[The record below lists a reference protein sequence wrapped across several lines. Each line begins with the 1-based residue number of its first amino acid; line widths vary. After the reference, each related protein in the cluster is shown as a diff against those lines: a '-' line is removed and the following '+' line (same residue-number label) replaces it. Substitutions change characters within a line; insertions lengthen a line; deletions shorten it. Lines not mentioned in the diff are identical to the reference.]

1 MIRKLCAKIKN
12 AIKAFIRKCR
22 KLSRKL
28 KDSFFVFLFVEK
40 LRQFIQE
47 ELLDKQGIR
56 EDKENEKE
64 TGILR
69 IAFYPTGGFGDY
81 IISSKLLDEL
91 LSYSRCHIDVYCENM
106 TFGAAIYGMR
116 PNITIVP
123 YADYERSKSLY
134 DLSLRVEHFIHVLE
148 CKPRRIAKVSPEFMD
163 VIEALGR
170 SISHIRPDIVQQCFR
185 ENIHFRRCAIKGIN
199 RWTELRHENVFQIAD
214 QWSGV
219 YLQKEGLESLEEL
232 GLDKCRYITINRGAD
247 SMGRSTLQTKV
258 WSKEYYEQF
267 VELFKQKYQDI
278 KVVQLGNKGNAKVE
292 GADEYIFGES
302 FETVKW
308 ILKRSLLHIDCEGG
322 LVHLATQLATK
333 CVVIFGPTPMHFY
346 SYPQNINLMAGK
358 CHNCM
363 GTHADWAF
371 SCYKGMKEPECMYS
385 VTAEMV
391 MDAIE
396 SYMKGA
402 GKREYNF
409 TVCDADKLQCSLNG
423 KEYEELRDKIVK
435 RYKVATY
442 KEDLVRQYMGIAS
455 AVFSSEQ
462 YKEIAVVGGKR
473 DWIAFLLKSKD
484 RKVVCFDEDFGC
496 EAGAE
501 MLTNEYMAICRK
513 RNIDARLCSI
523 YSLPY
528 ESDSFDCVLV
538 YGQKIN
544 MDEISR
550 ITRQGADV
558 FRIYDKAPGGNR

>member
-1 MIRKLCAKIKN
+1 MIRKLCAKMKN
-12 AIKAFIRKCR
+12 GIKAFIRKCR
-22 KLSRKL
+22 KLPRKL
-28 KDSFFVFLFVEK
+28 KDSFFVFLFVER

-47 ELLDKQGIR
+47 ELLDKQDISEVK
-56 EDKENEKE
+56 EDGKTEE
-64 TGILR
+64 ILR

-106 TFGAAIYGMR
+106 TFGAAIYGKR
-116 PNITIVP
+116 PNVTIVP
-123 YADYERSKSLY
+123 YADYERCKSLY
-134 DLSLRVEHFIHVLE
+134 DLSLRVEHFVHVLA
-148 CKPRRIAKVSPEFMD
+148 CKPRRIAKISPEFMD
-163 VIEALGR
+163 VVEALGR
-170 SISHIRPDIVQQCFR
+170 SISHIRPDIGQQCFR
-185 ENIHFRRCAIKGIN
+185 ENIHFKRCEIKGIN
-199 RWTELRHENVFQIAD
+199 RWTELRHENVFAIAD

-219 YLQKEGLESLEEL
+219 YLQKEGLENLREL
-232 GLDKCRYITINRGAD
+232 GLDGCRYITINRGAD

-258 WSKEYYEQF
+258 WAKEYYEQF
-267 VELFKQKYQDI
+267 VELFKKKYRDI
-278 KVVQLGNKGNAKVE
+278 KVIQVGNKGNAKVE

-358 CHNCM
+358 CNNCM

-396 SYMKGA
+396 PYMKEIEEKEPPFA
-402 GKREYNF
+402 I
-409 TVCDADKLQCSLNG
+409 CDVNGLQCSLTE
-423 KEYEELRDKIVK
+423 KEYGELKDKILK
-435 RYKVATY
+435 RYKMATY
-442 KEDLVRQYMGIAS
+442 REELFHQYMGIVS
-455 AVFSSEQ
+455 AAFSLEK
-462 YKEIAVVGGKR
+462 YKAIAIVNGKR
-473 DWIAFLLKSKD
+473 DWLTFLLKS
-484 RKVVCFDEDFGC
+484 RNVKVVCFDEDFGY
-496 EAGAE
+496 EANE
-501 MLTNEYMAICRK
+501 EVLTNEYMATCRK
-513 RNIDARLCSI
+513 RNIDVRLCSV

-528 ESDSFDCVLV
+528 QSDAFDCVLA
-538 YGQKIN
+538 YGQDVD

-550 ITRQGADV
+550 IAKHGADIFWLHEEGV
-558 FRIYDKAPGGNR
+558 GR